1 MSSDNSTPDPSRTP
15 GPRRAEKKAE
25 VRRRIL
31 EAAKDI
37 FFRNGFM
44 ASNLDEIAELAGVA
58 KGTLYR
64 HFDSK
69 AQIYVAVLSHKG
81 RLFETKLQNAL
92 DPDADP
98 IDALRQ
104 ASHFYLHHYVE
115 NPDYFQIFWAIENQ
129 AVIGEL
135 PPEEVEE
142 VTRLWEQ
149 NLGILAGIIERGVK
163 QRTFVPCKAWEVA
176 NILWTLANAVIR
188 TERSPAHRGLRRQS
202 LDAFFDDA
210 ISLVL
215 RGLTQPPANMT
226 DTQGP
231 AEHGSPTP
239 TEGAESDPRRG

>member
-1 MSSDNSTPDPSRTP
+1 MTAEDPTPGTSRHP

-31 EAAKDI
+31 DAAKDI
-37 FFRNGFM
+37 FFRDGFM
-44 ASNLDEIAELAGVA
+44 ASNLDEIAERAGVA

-64 HFDSK
+64 YFDSK

-81 RLFETKLQNAL
+81 KQFEAKLQNAL

-98 IDALRQ
+98 VEALRQ
-104 ASHFYLHHYVE
+104 ASRFYLHHYVE

-149 NLGILAGIIERGVK
+149 NLGILAGIVERGVK
-163 QRTFVPCKAWEVA
+163 QGVFVPCKAWEVA
-176 NILWTLANAVIR
+176 NILWMLANAVIR
-188 TERSPAHRGLRRQS
+188 TEHSSTHRGLRREDLGQ
-202 LDAFFDDA
+202 FFDDA
-210 ISLVL
+210 IALVL
-215 RGLTQPPANMT
+215 RGLARAPT
-226 DTQGP
+226 DTP
-231 AEHGSPTP
+231 TARRLLSAERL
-239 TEGAESDPRRG
+239 DPSNP

>member
-1 MSSDNSTPDPSRTP
+1 MSSETPTSRSPRAP
-15 GPRRAEKKAE
+15 GREGKKAE
-25 VRRRIL
+25 IRRRIL
-31 EAAKDI
+31 DAAKDI
-37 FFRNGFM
+37 FFRDGFM
-44 ASNLDEIAELAGVA
+44 ASNLDEIAERANVA

-92 DPDADP
+92 DPNADP
-98 IDALRQ
+98 AQALRQ
-104 ASHFYLHHYVE
+104 ASRFYLHHYVE

-149 NLGILAGIIERGVK
+149 SLGILAGIIERGIK
-163 QRTFVPCKAWEVA
+163 QGVFVPCQAWEVA

-188 TERSPAHRGLRRQS
+188 TERSPAHRGLRRQGLAS
-202 LDAFFDDA
+202 FFDDS
-210 ISLVL
+210 IELVL
-215 RGLTQPPANMT
+215 RGLTQ
-226 DTQGP
+226 TQNR
-231 AEHGSPTP
+231 
-239 TEGAESDPRRG
+239 GAEEQSPPEHNN